1 MWEVLEEDREFDLA
15 GSARVDVLVSII
27 QPKQASQII
36 KELSVLLPLEKL
48 QLAHLKRVRS
58 SKDFS
63 TGTKSLQVLLSPPE
77 AYNGLVECKREKLEE
92 RFSLSPTLH
101 AVPRLEPRTREQ
113 FEKGQSA
120 WPMVFHH
127 STSEEA
133 RRLARAIPEQ
143 EVFSA
148 TSFMLEALKDAH
160 VGRRQADGQAAVG
173 AVVVDPAVGRVVAAA
188 AQERQRVHDESR
200 WSMRNHP
207 LHHTVMLCVQQVGR
221 AICAAKDEEAEKRGL
236 AVGIPPEGGER
247 EPPEGQ
253 GRGGVKRK
261 GSTPM
266 ATQSSDD
273 DEGASVSGVSCAPHS
288 LVGAIS
294 PGQYLCTGL
303 DLYITREPCL
313 MCSMALVHSRI
324 RRVVYGVRD
333 RERGC
338 LGSLMML
345 HTLSALNH
353 NYRVF
358 EGVCTDECRLS
369 LDLESKPSSTCV

>member
-1 MWEVLEEDREFDLA
+1 
-15 GSARVDVLVSII
+15 
-27 QPKQASQII
+27 
-36 KELSVLLPLEKL
+36 
-48 QLAHLKRVRS
+48 
-58 SKDFS
+58 
-63 TGTKSLQVLLSPPE
+63 
-77 AYNGLVECKREKLEE
+77 
-92 RFSLSPTLH
+92 
-101 AVPRLEPRTREQ
+101 
-113 FEKGQSA
+113 
-120 WPMVFHH
+120 
-127 STSEEA
+127 
-133 RRLARAIPEQ
+133 
-143 EVFSA
+143 
-148 TSFMLEALKDAH
+148 MLEALKDAH

-236 AVGIPPEGGER
+236 AVGIPPEGGGR

-313 MCSMALVHSRI
+313 M
-324 RRVVYGVRD
+324 
-333 RERGC
+333 
-338 LGSLMML
+338 
-345 HTLSALNH
+345 
-353 NYRVF
+353 
-358 EGVCTDECRLS
+358 
-369 LDLESKPSSTCV
+369 